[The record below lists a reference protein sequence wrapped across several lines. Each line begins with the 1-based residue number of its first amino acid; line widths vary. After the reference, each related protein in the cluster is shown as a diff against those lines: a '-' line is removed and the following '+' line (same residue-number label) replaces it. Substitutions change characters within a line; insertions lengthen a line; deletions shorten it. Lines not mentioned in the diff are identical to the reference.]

1 MIRSKIEAVK
11 GAQMKENKHRKGRK
25 KLCVLCVVYRQSFLY
40 KITPWVFVILP
51 PKEVR
56 VHWFFKKQTDLTG
69 SLKVQIPGC
78 HP

>member
-1 MIRSKIEAVK
+1 MIGSKIEAMK

-25 KLCVLCVVYRQSFLY
+25 KLCVLCVIYGQSFPY

-56 VHWFFKKQTDLTG
+56 VQWFFRKQTDLTG
-69 SLKVQIPGC
+69 C
-78 HP
+78 